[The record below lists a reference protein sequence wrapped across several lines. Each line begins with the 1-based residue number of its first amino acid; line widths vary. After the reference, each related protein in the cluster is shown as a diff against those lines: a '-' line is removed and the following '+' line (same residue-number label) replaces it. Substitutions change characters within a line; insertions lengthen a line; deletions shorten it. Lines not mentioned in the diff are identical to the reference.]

1 MNTWIT
7 ERVLEIEIDRLT
19 RARDEFVHALL
30 RERRTNGWI
39 SAYKL
44 KTKRFSS
51 AVVVDEVELC
61 NALEAGE
68 ECNQSNNTH
77 TVNEEEEHLCTIC
90 LLALEE
96 GDRVADVKCKHWYH
110 ADCLS
115 EWILKKVSNITQV
128 WLPLQNSSSGLLI
141 LSDLASIQNSCP
153 LCQTSGIAEEVRSFD
168 RGGIVHSSIS
178 EENDNSE
185 SFTARWRRR
194 IEESFIDIATGRG
207 ARHRRRNEL
216 LQWKLG
222 RFKV

>member
-19 RARDEFVHALL
+19 RARDEFVHTLH

-115 EWILKKVSNITQV
+115 EWILKK
-128 WLPLQNSSSGLLI
+128 
-141 LSDLASIQNSCP
+141 NSCP

-168 RGGIVHSSIS
+168 RGGIVHRSIS

-207 ARHRRRNEL
+207 ARHRRRNEHPL
-216 LQWKLG
+216 AMETW
-222 RFKV
+222 